1 MQNIIRQRCKCFYVS
16 IDCAVTT
23 NLLMSGGLNTNQAFD
38 WPIKT
43 IGSVRSVITWNV
55 LNDRLMGGGVGSA
68 IS

>member
-1 MQNIIRQRCKCFYVS
+1 
-16 IDCAVTT
+16 
-23 NLLMSGGLNTNQAFD
+23 MSGGLNTNQAFD